1 MERSTFGD
9 RMKGYEAV
17 SQLHLVRR
25 TPVIIRLDGR
35 AFHTWAKR
43 LKKIDPILEKQPYS
57 DVMIDC
63 MMGACTYLTHYIQGA
78 VFTYSQSDE
87 ISIFLRDWD
96 TLEFEPWFADN
107 VQKIV
112 SISASMATLAFYAA
126 YERYEKIDY
135 APHRPM
141 FDSRVFNVPKEEVA
155 NYFIWRQKDAIRNSV
170 NMLGQFH
177 FSQKELHGKKVDD
190 VKKMLYV
197 EGVDWEGFKTPY
209 KRGFCVPKKMSIS
222 SASCQP
228 DYDIPVFTENREYI
242 EKWLTNYDG
251 EM

>member
-1 MERSTFGD
+1 
-9 RMKGYEAV
+9 MKRYEV
-17 SQLHLVRR
+17 VPQLHLMRR

-35 AFHTWAKR
+35 AFHTWTKR
-43 LKKIDPILEKQPYS
+43 LKKIEPSLQTQPYS

-63 MMGACTYLTHYIQGA
+63 MMATAVHLTHYIQGA
-78 VFTYSQSDE
+78 VLTYAQSDE

-112 SISASMATLAFYAA
+112 SISASMATLAFNAA
-126 YERYEKIDY
+126 YDGYEKIDY
-135 APHRPM
+135 AAHRPM

-155 NYFIWRQKDAIRNSV
+155 NYFIWRQKDAIRNSI

-190 VKKMLYV
+190 VKKMLYA
-197 EGVDWEGFKTPY
+197 EGIDWESLKTPY

-222 SASCQP
+222 SRMCQP

-251 EM
+251 EF